1 MSKIFCG
8 AGKMPKTSRLGTST
22 ECAEKNQIRYYG
34 LNKVDAKTI
43 EKTKKKDHV
52 PDTREKLFKLMFK
65 LKGTI
70 GRNKGRYEGAKDEKA
85 KAEYYKLWQD
95 AEKELKVVM
104 PKLEKVEAERKKME
118 AKPKKKSKSD
128 EKKKVV
134 KKVVKSKTMK

>member
-8 AGKMPKTSRLGTST
+8 AGKMPKTSRVGTST

-34 LNKVDAKTI
+34 LNKVDPKTV

-104 PKLEKVEAERKKME
+104 PKLEKVEAERKKTE
-118 AKPKKKSKSD
+118 AKTNKTD

-134 KKVVKSKTMK
+134 KKVIKSKTMK

>member
-1 MSKIFCG
+1 
-8 AGKMPKTSRLGTST
+8 MPKTSRVGTST

-34 LNKVDAKTI
+34 LNKVDPKTI
-43 EKTKKKDHV
+43 ERTKKKEHV

-104 PKLEKVEAERKKME
+104 PKLEKVEAERKKTE
-118 AKPKKKSKSD
+118 AKTNKTD

-134 KKVVKSKTMK
+134 KSKSIK

>member
-8 AGKMPKTSRLGTST
+8 AGKMPKTSRVGTST

-34 LNKVDAKTI
+34 LNKVDPKTI
-43 EKTKKKDHV
+43 ERTKKKEHV

-104 PKLEKVEAERKKME
+104 PKLEKVEAERKKTE
-118 AKPKKKSKSD
+118 AKTNKTD

-134 KKVVKSKTMK
+134 KSKSIK

>member
-34 LNKVDAKTI
+34 LNKVDPKTI

-104 PKLEKVEAERKKME
+104 PKLEKVEAERKKTE
-118 AKPKKKSKSD
+118 AKTNKTD

>member
-8 AGKMPKTSRLGTST
+8 AGKMPKTSRVGTST

-34 LNKVDAKTI
+34 LNKVDPKTI
-43 EKTKKKDHV
+43 EKTKKKEHV

-104 PKLEKVEAERKKME
+104 PKLEKVEAERKKTE
-118 AKPKKKSKSD
+118 AKTNKTD

-134 KKVVKSKTMK
+134 KKVVKSKTIK

>member
-8 AGKMPKTSRLGTST
+8 AGKMPKTSRVGTST

-34 LNKVDAKTI
+34 LNKVDPKTI
-43 EKTKKKDHV
+43 EKTKKKEHV

-104 PKLEKVEAERKKME
+104 PKLEKVEAERKKTE
-118 AKPKKKSKSD
+118 AKTNKTD

-134 KKVVKSKTMK
+134 KNVVKSKTMK

>member
-1 MSKIFCG
+1 
-8 AGKMPKTSRLGTST
+8 MPKTSRVGTST

-34 LNKVDAKTI
+34 LNKVDPKTI
-43 EKTKKKDHV
+43 EKTKKKEHV

-104 PKLEKVEAERKKME
+104 PKLEKVEAERKKTE
-118 AKPKKKSKSD
+118 AKTNKSD

-134 KKVVKSKTMK
+134 KKVVKSKTIK

>member
-1 MSKIFCG
+1 
-8 AGKMPKTSRLGTST
+8 MPKTSRLGTST

-95 AEKELKVVM
+95 AEKELKIVM
-104 PKLEKVEAERKKME
+104 PKLEKVEAERKKTE
-118 AKPKKKSKSD
+118 AKTNKTD

>member
-8 AGKMPKTSRLGTST
+8 AGKMPKTSRVGTST

-34 LNKVDAKTI
+34 LNKVDPKTI
-43 EKTKKKDHV
+43 ERTKKKDHV

-104 PKLEKVEAERKKME
+104 PKLEKVEAERKKTE
-118 AKPKKKSKSD
+118 AKTNKTD

-134 KKVVKSKTMK
+134 KKVVKSKTIK

>member
-1 MSKIFCG
+1 
-8 AGKMPKTSRLGTST
+8 MPKTSRVGTST

-34 LNKVDAKTI
+34 LNKVDPKTI
-43 EKTKKKDHV
+43 EKTKKKEHV

-104 PKLEKVEAERKKME
+104 PKLEKVEAERKKTE
-118 AKPKKKSKSD
+118 AKTNKTD

-134 KKVVKSKTMK
+134 KKVVKSKTIK

>member
-8 AGKMPKTSRLGTST
+8 AGKMPKTSRVGTST

-34 LNKVDAKTI
+34 LNKVDPKTI

-70 GRNKGRYEGAKDEKA
+70 GRNRGDMKVQRMKRLKQNTINSGR
-85 KAEYYKLWQD
+85 
-95 AEKELKVVM
+95 M
-104 PKLEKVEAERKKME
+104 RRKN
-118 AKPKKKSKSD
+118 
-128 EKKKVV
+128 
-134 KKVVKSKTMK
+134 

>member
-8 AGKMPKTSRLGTST
+8 AGKMPKTSRVGTST

-34 LNKVDAKTI
+34 LNKVDPKTI
-43 EKTKKKDHV
+43 ERTKKKEHV

-104 PKLEKVEAERKKME
+104 PKLEKVEAERKKTE
-118 AKPKKKSKSD
+118 AKTNKTD

-134 KKVVKSKTMK
+134 KKVVKSKTIK